1 MKKTILVLL
10 LCLITNIAYGQ
21 DKSSG
26 TVVSAVVLTKEQIDI
41 NTILSKST
49 DTITAIKL
57 SIKNDEYIY
66 LKDNLINIWAITELN
81 KEVNAR
87 RKKLG
92 RGYAGHI
99 YDNQIQSRVKDIDS
113 KIITMPT
120 EIIKDEVIKSTYTVV
135 TSTKSGIGEGGFS
148 LIELMGIIA
157 VLGGLFLLLTKLGI
171 PLWLII
177 LILVVVLGIIV
188 LLIKNKRKGT

>member
-1 MKKTILVLL
+1 MKNIILVLL
-10 LCLITNIAYGQ
+10 FCLIANTSLAQIVITT
-21 DKSSG
+21 G
-26 TVVSAVVLTKEQIDI
+26 TVVLTKEQIDI

-81 KEVNAR
+81 KEVNER

-92 RGYAGHI
+92 RGYTGHI

-120 EIIKDEVIKSTYTVV
+120 EIIK
-135 TSTKSGIGEGGFS
+135 
-148 LIELMGIIA
+148 
-157 VLGGLFLLLTKLGI
+157 
-171 PLWLII
+171 
-177 LILVVVLGIIV
+177 
-188 LLIKNKRKGT
+188 